1 MRYLFAKYFEKI
13 AQNDRRIIF
22 LTGDLGFNAFEPLQE
37 TLGNRFINAGVA
49 EHNMVTSA
57 AGLAYGGFKP
67 WIYSFAPFVSIKV
80 LEEIRNDVCLH
91 KANVKIIALGGGF
104 DYAIAGPTHH
114 GLEDVALIST
124 LPNIQLYIPGFS
136 QDIKPILTKMH
147 TNKGPAYLRLTKA
160 HETDVVVPDYQPLRQ
175 ITQGDRITVV
185 VLGSIII
192 EVIEALRNYPGK
204 IDLWVV
210 AEMPFIVNKL
220 FQKSIEKTKR
230 LCIIEEHV
238 QIGGLGQFMSQH
250 ILNTSKSTEKFIH
263 LFVKG
268 YKSGLYGSRDFYLK
282 ENQIDRKSIE
292 KALKDFIV

>member
-67 WIYSFAPFVSIKV
+67 WIYSIAPFVSIKV

-204 IDLWVV
+204 
-210 AEMPFIVNKL
+210 
-220 FQKSIEKTKR
+220 R

-282 ENQIDRKSIE
+282 ENQLDRKSIE